1 MAGAEI
7 GISTKKPKIKNKF
20 FLGEEREIVSEK
32 DPIRLGISEPPAGS

>member
-7 GISTKKPKIKNKF
+7 SLPKSLREKISF